1 MLLRPR
7 TYRATAQ
14 MNVSES
20 SAALT
25 PMSAGAISHGHEKS
39 CG

>member
-25 PMSAGAISHGHEKS
+25 LMSAGAISHAREKS